1 MPNFDKLIGNE
12 KIKRELTETM
22 EKQKVSHSYMFVG
35 KSGIGKRLFARE
47 FAKGLLGNL
56 PKDIL
61 NYEDYKEIGP
71 LDGKKIISVDQI
83 REIIKEANELPTE
96 SEKRVFVI
104 DEADKMNVEAQNSI
118 LKTLEEP
125 PEYVVIILIVTNEC
139 KMLETIKSS
148 CNIIKF
154 DTLKKEEIETFLEQ
168 NDLLDK
174 SRKDVEIKLLNGSLE
189 NVNNLNSM
197 LENYDYLKVLVS
209 SIKKKDIP
217 QALNNGLLLYE
228 SKDDII
234 GLLDLLNI
242 VFLEERL
249 TKCVFVVEN
258 TKTKILQN
266 NNYNMCIDNLIM
278 KSIDSI

>member
-1 MPNFDKLIGNE
+1 MPYFEKLIGNE
-12 KIKRELTETM
+12 KIKQELTETM
-22 EKQKVSHSYMFVG
+22 ENQTISHSYMFVG

-47 FAKGLLGNL
+47 FAKGLLGDFN
-56 PKDIL
+56 KDIL

-71 LDGKKIISVDQI
+71 LEGKKIISVDQI

-104 DEADKMNVEAQNSI
+104 DEADKMNTEAQNSI

-125 PEYVVIILIVTNEC
+125 PEYVVIILIVTNES
-139 KMLETIKSS
+139 KMLETIKSR

-154 DTLKKEEIETFLEQ
+154 DTLKESEIEKYLIKE
-168 NDLLDK
+168 NLLDK

-189 NVNNLNSM
+189 NVNNLDSM

-209 SIKKKDIP
+209 YIKKKDII

-234 GLLDLLNI
+234 NLLDLLNI

-249 TKCVFVVEN
+249 TKCVFVVES

>member
-1 MPNFDKLIGNE
+1 MPYFEKLIGNE
-12 KIKRELTETM
+12 KIKQELTETM
-22 EKQKVSHSYMFVG
+22 ENQTISHSYMFVG

-47 FAKGLLGNL
+47 FAKGLLGDFN
-56 PKDIL
+56 KDIL

-71 LDGKKIISVDQI
+71 LEGKKIISVDQI

-104 DEADKMNVEAQNSI
+104 DEADKMNSEAQNSI

-125 PEYVVIILIVTNEC
+125 PEYVVIILIVTNES
-139 KMLETIKSS
+139 KMLETIKSR

-154 DTLKKEEIETFLEQ
+154 DTLKESEIEKYLIKE
-168 NDLLDK
+168 NLLDK

-189 NVNNLNSM
+189 NVNNLDSM

-209 SIKKKDIP
+209 YIKKKDII

-234 GLLDLLNI
+234 NLLDLLNI

>member
-1 MPNFDKLIGNE
+1 MPYFEKLIGNE
-12 KIKRELTETM
+12 KIKQELTETM
-22 EKQKVSHSYMFVG
+22 ENQTISHSYMFVG

-47 FAKGLLGNL
+47 FAKGLLGDFN
-56 PKDIL
+56 KDIL

-71 LDGKKIISVDQI
+71 LEGKKIISVDQI

-104 DEADKMNVEAQNSI
+104 DEADKMNSEAQNSI

-125 PEYVVIILIVTNEC
+125 PEYVVIILIVTNES
-139 KMLETIKSS
+139 KMLETIKSR

-154 DTLKKEEIETFLEQ
+154 DTLKELEIEKYLIKE
-168 NDLLDK
+168 NLLDK

-189 NVNNLNSM
+189 NVNNLDSM

-209 SIKKKDIP
+209 YIKKKDII

-234 GLLDLLNI
+234 NLLDLLNI

-258 TKTKILQN
+258 TKIKILQN

>member
-1 MPNFDKLIGNE
+1 MPYFEKLIGNE
-12 KIKRELTETM
+12 KIKQELTETM
-22 EKQKVSHSYMFVG
+22 ENQTISHSYMFVG

-47 FAKGLLGNL
+47 FAKGLLGDFN
-56 PKDIL
+56 KDIL

-71 LDGKKIISVDQI
+71 LEGKKIISVDQI

-104 DEADKMNVEAQNSI
+104 DEADKMNSEAQNSI

-125 PEYVVIILIVTNEC
+125 PEYVVIILIVTNES
-139 KMLETIKSS
+139 KMLETIKSR

-154 DTLKKEEIETFLEQ
+154 DTLKELEIEKYLIKE
-168 NDLLDK
+168 NLLDK

-189 NVNNLNSM
+189 NVNNLDSM

-209 SIKKKDIP
+209 YIKKKDII

-234 GLLDLLNI
+234 NLLDLLNI

-249 TKCVFVVEN
+249 TKCVFVVES

-266 NNYNMCIDNLIM
+266 NNYNMCIDYLIM

>member
-1 MPNFDKLIGNE
+1 MPYFEKLIGNE
-12 KIKRELTETM
+12 KIKQELTETM
-22 EKQKVSHSYMFVG
+22 ENQTISHSYMFVG

-47 FAKGLLGNL
+47 FAKGLLGDFN
-56 PKDIL
+56 KDIL

-71 LDGKKIISVDQI
+71 LEGKKIISVDQI

-104 DEADKMNVEAQNSI
+104 DEADKMNSEAQNSI

-125 PEYVVIILIVTNEC
+125 PEYVVIILIVTNES
-139 KMLETIKSS
+139 KMLETIKSR

-154 DTLKKEEIETFLEQ
+154 DTLKELEIEKYLIKE
-168 NDLLDK
+168 NLLDK

-189 NVNNLNSM
+189 NVNNLDSM

-209 SIKKKDIP
+209 YIKKKDII

-234 GLLDLLNI
+234 NLLDLLNI

-249 TKCVFVVEN
+249 TKCVFVVES

>member
-1 MPNFDKLIGNE
+1 MPNFEKLIGNE
-12 KIKRELTETM
+12 KIKQELTETM
-22 EKQKVSHSYMFVG
+22 ENRTVSHSYMFVG

-47 FAKGLLGNL
+47 FAKGLLGNFN
-56 PKDIL
+56 KDIL

-71 LDGKKIISVDQI
+71 LEGKKIISVDQI

-104 DEADKMNVEAQNSI
+104 DEADKMNSEAQNSI

-125 PEYVVIILIVTNEC
+125 PEYVVIILIVTNES
-139 KMLETIKSS
+139 KMLETIKSR

-154 DTLKKEEIETFLEQ
+154 DTLKESEIEKYLVEEKLF
-168 NDLLDK
+168 DK

-189 NVNNLNSM
+189 NVNNLDSM

-209 SIKKKDIP
+209 YIKKKDII

-234 GLLDLLNI
+234 NLLDLLNI

>member
-1 MPNFDKLIGNE
+1 MPYFEKLIGNE
-12 KIKRELTETM
+12 KIKQELTETM
-22 EKQKVSHSYMFVG
+22 ENQTISHSYMFVG

-47 FAKGLLGNL
+47 FAKGLLGDFN
-56 PKDIL
+56 KDIL

-71 LDGKKIISVDQI
+71 LEGKKIISVDQI

-104 DEADKMNVEAQNSI
+104 DEADKMNSEAQNSI

-125 PEYVVIILIVTNEC
+125 PEYVVIILIVTNES
-139 KMLETIKSS
+139 KMLETIKSR

-154 DTLKKEEIETFLEQ
+154 DTLKESEIEKYLIKE
-168 NDLLDK
+168 NLLDK

-189 NVNNLNSM
+189 NVNNLDSM

-209 SIKKKDIP
+209 YIKKKDII

-234 GLLDLLNI
+234 NLLDLLNI

-258 TKTKILQN
+258 TKIKILQN

>member
-1 MPNFDKLIGNE
+1 MPYFEKLIGNE
-12 KIKRELTETM
+12 KIKQELTETM
-22 EKQKVSHSYMFVG
+22 ENQTISHSYMFVG

-47 FAKGLLGNL
+47 FAKGLLGDFN
-56 PKDIL
+56 KDIL

-71 LDGKKIISVDQI
+71 LEGKKIISVDQI

-104 DEADKMNVEAQNSI
+104 DEADKMNSEAQNSI

-125 PEYVVIILIVTNEC
+125 PEYVVIILIVTNES
-139 KMLETIKSS
+139 KMLETIKSR

-154 DTLKKEEIETFLEQ
+154 DTLKESEIEKYLVEEKLF
-168 NDLLDK
+168 DK

-189 NVNNLNSM
+189 NVNNLDSM

-209 SIKKKDIP
+209 YIKKKDII

-234 GLLDLLNI
+234 NLLDLLNI

-266 NNYNMCIDNLIM
+266 NNYNMCIDSLIM

>member
-1 MPNFDKLIGNE
+1 MPYFEKLIGNE
-12 KIKRELTETM
+12 KIKQELTETM
-22 EKQKVSHSYMFVG
+22 ENQTISHSYMFVG

-47 FAKGLLGNL
+47 FAKGLLGDFN
-56 PKDIL
+56 KDIL

-71 LDGKKIISVDQI
+71 LEGKKIISVDQI

-104 DEADKMNVEAQNSI
+104 DEADKMNTEAQNSI

-125 PEYVVIILIVTNEC
+125 PEYVVIILIVTNES
-139 KMLETIKSS
+139 KMLETIKSR

-154 DTLKKEEIETFLEQ
+154 DTLKELEIEKYLIKE
-168 NDLLDK
+168 NLLDK

-189 NVNNLNSM
+189 NVNNLDSM

-209 SIKKKDIP
+209 YIKKKDII

-234 GLLDLLNI
+234 NLLDLLNI

-249 TKCVFVVEN
+249 TKCVFVVES

>member
-1 MPNFDKLIGNE
+1 
-12 KIKRELTETM
+12 
-22 EKQKVSHSYMFVG
+22 
-35 KSGIGKRLFARE
+35 
-47 FAKGLLGNL
+47 
-56 PKDIL
+56 
-61 NYEDYKEIGP
+61 
-71 LDGKKIISVDQI
+71 
-83 REIIKEANELPTE
+83 
-96 SEKRVFVI
+96 
-104 DEADKMNVEAQNSI
+104 
-118 LKTLEEP
+118 
-125 PEYVVIILIVTNEC
+125 
-139 KMLETIKSS
+139 MLETIKSR

>member
-1 MPNFDKLIGNE
+1 MPYFEKLTGNE
-12 KIKRELTETM
+12 KIKQELTETM
-22 EKQKVSHSYMFVG
+22 ENQTISHSYMFVG

-47 FAKGLLGNL
+47 FAKGLLGDFN
-56 PKDIL
+56 KDIL

-71 LDGKKIISVDQI
+71 LEGKKIISVDQI
-83 REIIKEANELPTE
+83 REIIKEAKELPTE

-104 DEADKMNVEAQNSI
+104 DEADKMNSEAQNSI

-125 PEYVVIILIVTNEC
+125 PEYVVIILIVTNES
-139 KMLETIKSS
+139 KMLETIKSR

-154 DTLKKEEIETFLEQ
+154 DTLKELEIEKYLIKE
-168 NDLLDK
+168 NLLDK

-189 NVNNLNSM
+189 NVNNLDSM

-209 SIKKKDIP
+209 YIKKKDII

-234 GLLDLLNI
+234 NLLDLLNI

-258 TKTKILQN
+258 TKIKILQN

>member
-1 MPNFDKLIGNE
+1 MPYFK
-12 KIKRELTETM
+12 KKKKKKKKKQELTETM
-22 EKQKVSHSYMFVG
+22 ENQTISHSYMFVG

-47 FAKGLLGNL
+47 FAKGLLGDFN
-56 PKDIL
+56 KDIL

-71 LDGKKIISVDQI
+71 LEGKKIISVDQI
-83 REIIKEANELPTE
+83 REIIKEAKELPTE

-104 DEADKMNVEAQNSI
+104 DEADKMNSEAQNSI

-125 PEYVVIILIVTNEC
+125 PEYVVIILIVTNES
-139 KMLETIKSS
+139 KMLETIKSR

-154 DTLKKEEIETFLEQ
+154 DTLKELEIEKYLIKE
-168 NDLLDK
+168 NLLDK

-189 NVNNLNSM
+189 NVNNLDSM

-209 SIKKKDIP
+209 YIKKKDII

-234 GLLDLLNI
+234 NLLDLLNI

-258 TKTKILQN
+258 TKIKILQN

>member
-1 MPNFDKLIGNE
+1 M
-12 KIKRELTETM
+12 
-22 EKQKVSHSYMFVG
+22 
-35 KSGIGKRLFARE
+35 
-47 FAKGLLGNL
+47 
-56 PKDIL
+56 
-61 NYEDYKEIGP
+61 
-71 LDGKKIISVDQI
+71 
-83 REIIKEANELPTE
+83 
-96 SEKRVFVI
+96 
-104 DEADKMNVEAQNSI
+104 
-118 LKTLEEP
+118 
-125 PEYVVIILIVTNEC
+125 
-139 KMLETIKSS
+139 
-148 CNIIKF
+148 
-154 DTLKKEEIETFLEQ
+154 
-168 NDLLDK
+168 
-174 SRKDVEIKLLNGSLE
+174 EIKLLNGSLE